1 MYDNKP
7 SDPPSPIGT
16 QIRHLREGRGLTLSA
31 LARLAGTSVPAMH
44 RYESGWDRF
53 ELKTLRKIAAALG
66 AALEVRLVSSP
77 ERSPSTRPEVR
88 KLLGLIAPL
97 FWDREL
103 EESDLEVH
111 RNWVLGRVLMFGADL
126 QVREARSY
134 FGDEVIRE
142 AIGRREI
149 DSRTRNYWKLILGEP
164 CIPRS

>member
-1 MYDNKP
+1 MYDRTP
-7 SDPPSPIGT
+7 SDPPSPIGS
-16 QIRHLREGRGLTLSA
+16 QIRHLRAERGLTLSA
-31 LARLAGTSVPAMH
+31 LARLAGTSAPTMH

-77 ERSPSTRPEVR
+77 EHSPSSGPGTQ

-103 EESDLEVH
+103 EESDLELH
-111 RNWVLGRVLMFGADL
+111 RNWVLGRVLMFGTDP
-126 QVREARSY
+126 QVRGARSY
-134 FGDEVIRE
+134 FGDEAIWR

-149 DSRTRNYWKLILGEP
+149 DSRTRNYWKLILRES